1 MSYWKGQKKTIKELL
16 VNKKE
21 GFMKMKKQQA
31 KEISALLQGIDLD
44 ISSDD
49 IIELENFDDLAEY
62 LQENGFFNIEIIYY
76 NNALKYLAENDP
88 SLTGSLAL
96 AQELGYTLDNLDSE
110 KLASLLASKN
120 TEEAFF
126 ELEGEISEIL
136 IN

>member
-1 MSYWKGQKKTIKELL
+1 
-16 VNKKE
+16 
-21 GFMKMKKQQA
+21 MKKQQA
-31 KEISALLQGIDLD
+31 KEITALLQEIDLD

-88 SLTGSLAL
+88 SLTESLAL
-96 AQELGYTLDNLDSE
+96 AQDLGYTLDNLDSE